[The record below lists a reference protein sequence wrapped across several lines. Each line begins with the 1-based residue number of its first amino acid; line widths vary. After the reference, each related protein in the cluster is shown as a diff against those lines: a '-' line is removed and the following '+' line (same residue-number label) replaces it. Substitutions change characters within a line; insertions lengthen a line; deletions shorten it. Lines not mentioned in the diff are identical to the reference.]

1 MTKANSQQPIQHQ
14 VSSTEEKKD
23 EIFEKQTT
31 TGRIINSVTLPPSN
45 RLTAEELFPN
55 DKIDT
60 KLLRDHLKQEGRL
73 TEECALKVIK
83 EGTDEVILTAVNSV
97 KPWLTGV
104 YQRTYK

>member
-14 VSSTEEKKD
+14 VSSSEEKKD

-83 EGTDEVILTAVNSV
+83 EGISNNV

-104 YQRTYK
+104 YQRTYT

>member
-14 VSSTEEKKD
+14 VSSSEEKKD

-83 EGTDEVILTAVNSV
+83 EGVYNLYDKKCYQWRFSMVNRYIS
-97 KPWLTGV
+97 T
-104 YQRTYK
+104 RI